1 MQFLKRHYEK
11 IVLCVVLL
19 GLAGAAVW
27 IKMEIGH
34 VSEGLAAPPP
44 APRKPAPLVP
54 IDLTADQLAL
64 AQITNPPPVVLSG
77 LHNLFNPV
85 TWKRSTNGEFLKILK
100 SGPDAL
106 TITNIT
112 PLYTIV
118 SYDHPIG
125 SGGVYDMTYQVHGDL
140 AHPGHKTTEYAK
152 QDEKVKSGMFIIR
165 GIKGAPDDPTELEL
179 EIPATGETV
188 SVTTNKPYQRVDS
201 YVADLRYQ
209 PELKTMQKVRVDG
222 TITLDGELYKVIE
235 INSNAVRV
243 QANRTTKV
251 TEVKWS
257 DHGGGEPILK

>member
-11 IVLCVVLL
+11 IVLCLVLL
-19 GLAGAAVW
+19 GLAGAAIW
-27 IKMEIGH
+27 IKMEIAH
-34 VSEGLAAPPP
+34 VSEGLAAPPA
-44 APRKPAPLVP
+44 APRKTAPLVP

-77 LHNLFNPV
+77 DHNLFNPV
-85 TWKRSTNGEFLKILK
+85 TWKRTTNGNLLKILK

-106 TITNIT
+106 TVTNIT

-118 SYDHPIG
+118 AYDHPIG
-125 SGGVYDMTYQVHGDL
+125 SGGIYVMTYQTQASL
-140 AHPGHKTTEYAK
+140 AHPGHKTTEFAK
-152 QDEKVKSGMFIIR
+152 QDEKVKSGLYIIR

-179 EIPATGETV
+179 EIPDTGETV

-201 YVADLRYQ
+201 YIADLRYE
-209 PELKTMQKVRVDG
+209 PELKTMQKTHVDN

-251 TEVKWS
+251 TEVTWK
-257 DHGGGEPILK
+257 